1 MMPKCIMGLFVLIAI
16 LTTGR
21 LVFAQEL
28 TAEQVGHDTTGHTF
42 KSKVYMGHGKVRI
55 EPLEGATPDSG
66 ASDKSIIL
74 LDLAAGT
81 STVLDTDRKIYVE
94 QAPAIARRSVAS
106 FRTADNTPC
115 EKNPNSTGTA
125 TCKQIGTETINGR
138 NAEKWELVLTMGGQT
153 VTGHVWLDAQWH
165 FIVKEALGMG
175 MTGELQNI
183 KEGPQPA
190 SLFEVPADYHQAT
203 MQDRF
208 RNNSPH

>member
-1 MMPKCIMGLFVLIAI
+1 
-16 LTTGR
+16 
-21 LVFAQEL
+21 
-28 TAEQVGHDTTGHTF
+28 
-42 KSKVYMGHGKVRI
+42 VRI

-94 QAPAIARRSVAS
+94 QPPAIARRSVAS